1 MAHGGEPGPLLEFLG
16 LDSVEALH
24 YLTPVDLDEHLR
36 AQDASPAMK
45 AAMRRLFQL
54 HCKPFCTST
63 SSTTSL
69 SRPPQAPLPASV
81 GAQNPSLLLT
91 YDLSL
96 SGTDHVPANT
106 PTTFLA
112 AYCGRTDDRPPYLH
126 KHNPASSTPQPST
139 SPSPTTMV
147 CVADSAH
154 AAPSPADCTVRSPA
168 FGSSRLVIDTG
179 CSHSLLS
186 HDAALHLQ
194 RHIGNRSTTLAL
206 DPVATPCSR
215 YAGLSPCPTTTLPH
229 PTHDPYGYCDDNAY
243 DTLPVP
249 IHDDYDTD

>member
-24 YLTPVDLDEHLR
+24 YLTP
-36 AQDASPAMK
+36 
-45 AAMRRLFQL
+45 
-54 HCKPFCTST
+54 
-63 SSTTSL
+63 
-69 SRPPQAPLPASV
+69 APLPASV